1 MKQEPFFDSH
11 LPAENPLPGSMMLPP
26 ETPEEEEEEA
36 QDGIAAAPLPDE
48 VAEEEDAT
56 DTEAETEQ
64 EEHDDAPP
72 VRRWLG
78 LQLKE
83 WAIMAAVGVV
93 FIIYYVATSSD
104 APKTGT
110 GQFVQTASAPPPEAS
125 AQPAE
130 NSAPQSAIS
139 DPNELETLKN
149 TFSHILTVQ
158 GQFSQQNREAITALS
173 RRLDSDENRI
183 RTLEQQVAALS
194 AGEEALKHAAEQKPA
209 APAAPV
215 AHRSSH
221 TRRGPSIA
229 SMHINTLYP
238 GMVWMDWNGS
248 TWSLREGDE
257 LHGVRIEH
265 IDVDQRQ
272 VVTSAGIVR

>member
-1 MKQEPFFDSH
+1 MKQEPFFDSS
-11 LPAENPLPGSMMLPP
+11 LPAENPLPGSDPLPP
-26 ETPEEEEEEA
+26 DDEDDIHDSITVASPEEE
-36 QDGIAAAPLPDE
+36 
-48 VAEEEDAT
+48 
-56 DTEAETEQ
+56 DTKAETETEAGAVD
-64 EEHDDAPP
+64 EEVSGERP

-83 WAIMAAVGVV
+83 WAIMAAVGVA

-104 APKTGT
+104 APKNGA
-110 GQFVQTASAPPPEAS
+110 GQFVQTASAPPPDAP

-130 NSAPQSAIS
+130 NSAPQPAIR
-139 DPNELETLKN
+139 DPDELETLKN

-158 GQFSQQNREAITALS
+158 GQYSQQNREAITALS

-183 RTLEQQVAALS
+183 RTLEQQVATLS
-194 AGEEALKHAAEQKPA
+194 AGEEALKQMAAQKPA
-209 APAAPV
+209 APATPV
-215 AHRSSH
+215 TRRTSRS
-221 TRRGPSIA
+221 RRGPSITG
-229 SMHINTLYP
+229 MHINTLYP

>member
-26 ETPEEEEEEA
+26 ETPEEEEEA
-36 QDGIAAAPLPDE
+36 QDGITAAPLPDE
-48 VAEEEDAT
+48 ATEEEEAT
-56 DTEAETEQ
+56 DTEAETEH
-64 EEHDDAPP
+64 EEHHDAPP

-83 WAIMAAVGVV
+83 WAIMAVAGVIG
-93 FIIYYVATSSD
+93 IIYFVATSSD
-104 APKTGT
+104 TPGARS
-110 GQFVQTASAPPPEAS
+110 GQFVQAGSAPPPDTP

-130 NSAPQSAIS
+130 SLAPQTLNST
-139 DPNELETLKN
+139 PGELETLKN

-158 GQFSQQNREAITALS
+158 GQYSQQNREAITALS

-183 RTLEQQVAALS
+183 RTLEQQVATIS
-194 AGEEALKHAAEQKPA
+194 AGEEALKHIAAQKPA

-215 AHRSSH
+215 TRRTSH
-221 TRRGPSIA
+221 ARRGPSITG
-229 SMHINTLYP
+229 MHINTLYP

>member
-1 MKQEPFFDSH
+1 MKQEPFFDSS
-11 LPAENPLPGSMMLPP
+11 LPAENPLPGNVTQPP
-26 ETPEEEEEEA
+26 GNPGDEEEK
-36 QDGIAAAPLPDE
+36 QDGLTAAPLPDE
-48 VAEEEDAT
+48 AAEEEKET
-56 DTEAETEQ
+56 DTES
-64 EEHDDAPP
+64 EEHNEAPP

-83 WAIMAAVGVV
+83 WGIMAAVGVIG
-93 FIIYYVATSSD
+93 IIYFIATSSD
-104 APKTGT
+104 TPGASS
-110 GQFVQTASAPPPEAS
+110 GQFVQTGSAPPPDTP
-125 AQPAE
+125 AQPAQ
-130 NSAPQSAIS
+130 NPAPQPIS
-139 DPNELETLKN
+139 STPGELEAVKN
-149 TFSHILTVQ
+149 TFSHILTLQ

-173 RRLDSDENRI
+173 RRLDNDENRI

-209 APAAPV
+209 AAAAPV
-215 AHRSSH
+215 AHKTAH
-221 TRRGPSIA
+221 TRRGPSITG
-229 SMHINTLYP
+229 MHINTLYP

-265 IDVDQRQ
+265 IDVDQRK

>member
-1 MKQEPFFDSH
+1 
-11 LPAENPLPGSMMLPP
+11 MMLPP
-26 ETPEEEEEEA
+26 ETPEEEEEA
-36 QDGIAAAPLPDE
+36 QDGITAAPLPDE
-48 VAEEEDAT
+48 VTEEEDAT

-83 WAIMAAVGVV
+83 WAIMAVAGVIG
-93 FIIYYVATSSD
+93 IIYFVATSSD
-104 APKTGT
+104 TPGARS
-110 GQFVQTASAPPPEAS
+110 GQFVQAGSAPPPDTP

-130 NSAPQSAIS
+130 NPAPQIINST
-139 DPNELETLKN
+139 PGELETLKN

-158 GQFSQQNREAITALS
+158 GQYSQQNREAITALS

-183 RTLEQQVAALS
+183 RTLEQQVATLS
-194 AGEEALKHAAEQKPA
+194 AGEETLKHIAAQKPA

-215 AHRSSH
+215 THRTSRS
-221 TRRGPSIA
+221 RRGPSITG
-229 SMHINTLYP
+229 MHINTLYP